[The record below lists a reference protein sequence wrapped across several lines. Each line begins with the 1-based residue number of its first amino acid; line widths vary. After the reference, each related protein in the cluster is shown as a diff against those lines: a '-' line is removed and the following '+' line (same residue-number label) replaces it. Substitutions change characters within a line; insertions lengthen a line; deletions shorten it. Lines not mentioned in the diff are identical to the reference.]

1 MSRHPLNYMEAKI
14 ILPKQVDLHIKQL
27 KLWQCANFIL
37 SMFFIKTIIQYFR
50 FLSKHEFGKS

>member
-1 MSRHPLNYMEAKI
+1 MEAKI

-37 SMFFIKTIIQYFR
+37 AMFFIKTIIQYFR